1 MTRHDTTIGID
12 IIGAHQPV
20 CRCSCHLVNPV
31 NLVILV
37 ILVDRHMF
45 QSPGSPE
52 D

>member
-20 CRCSCHLVNPV
+20 CRCSYHLVNPV
-31 NLVILV
+31 NLV